1 MSFYFTENEINGMAA
16 LIPRSMNMIPRID
29 LNFGASIDGS
39 MVTMKHTKDV
49 LDIKAIKIIR
59 VVNTGSQAKE

>member
-1 MSFYFTENEINGMAA
+1 MAA